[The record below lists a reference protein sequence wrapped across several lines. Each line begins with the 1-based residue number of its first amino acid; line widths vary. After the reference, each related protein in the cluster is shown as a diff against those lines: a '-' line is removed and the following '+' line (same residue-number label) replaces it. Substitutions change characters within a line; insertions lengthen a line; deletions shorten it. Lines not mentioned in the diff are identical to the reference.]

1 EAERDRL
8 ADHGEGGGGLP
19 GGRHDLDGD
28 AVVAGVAS
36 GDAGLAGAAGAGGLV
51 DLALGADG
59 VVDAGA
65 GGGDDAAVLQQLRRL
80 GDLVRL
86 VLGSDLAG
94 GGADHRVAAGAVAGA
109 QCAGAG
115 ERAAAAGAAGG
126 GLGVVHGPPPNIVA
140 LMLTMLAKEREPCQH
155 RVESRST
162 TLRQHHADTEEEPCL
177 TPTPTTGPCATSPTT
192 GESPTTPSAPTEPA
206 DEANSPNPTPCSAAH
221 PPGVR
226 QRF

>member
-1 EAERDRL
+1 ASFVFGWGLGGEAERDRG
-8 ADHGEGGGGLP
+8 ADQLVGGRLVGGLD
-19 GGRHDLDGD
+19 DLDGD
-28 AVVAGVAS
+28 AVVAGVAAV
-36 GDAGLAGAAGAGGLV
+36 DAGLAGAAGAGGLV

-65 GGGDDAAVLQQLRRL
+65 GGGDDAAVLDELGGF
-80 GDLVRL
+80 GDLVGL

-126 GLGVVHGPPPNIVA
+126 GLGVVHGPPPNLVS

-155 RVESRST
+155 RVESRDYTTST
-162 TLRQHHADTEEEPCL
+162 SRRHRGGAMPDP
-177 TPTPTTGPCATSPTT
+177 
-192 GESPTTPSAPTEPA
+192 
-206 DEANSPNPTPCSAAH
+206 
-221 PPGVR
+221 
-226 QRF
+226 

>member
-1 EAERDRL
+1 ALASFVFGWGLGGEAEGDGG
-8 ADHGEGGGGLP
+8 ADQFVGDGLP
-19 GGRHDLDGD
+19 GGLDDLDGD
-28 AVVAGVAS
+28 AVVADVAAV
-36 GDAGLAGAAGAGGLV
+36 DAGLAGAAGAGGLV
-51 DLALGADG
+51 DLAVGADG

-126 GLGVVHGPPPNIVA
+126 GLGGVVHGPPP
-140 LMLTMLAKEREPCQH
+140 
-155 RVESRST
+155 
-162 TLRQHHADTEEEPCL
+162 TL
-177 TPTPTTGPCATSPTT
+177 SP
-192 GESPTTPSAPTEPA
+192 
-206 DEANSPNPTPCSAAH
+206 
-221 PPGVR
+221 
-226 QRF
+226 